1 MNNFFLDADIVID
14 VLMARKPFVEIS
26 SEIFRLAENNKVNLF
41 ISALSY
47 WNIYYIIKKSNSH
60 ENAIEILKELNN
72 YITAINVGQ
81 EIITL
86 SINSSFNDFEDSI
99 QYHSAIAHGK
109 ITAVVTRNSKDFKL
123 SELPV
128 LNPEQ
133 ALALIS

>member
-14 VLMARKPFVEIS
+14 VLMAKKPFVEIS

-60 ENAIEILKELNN
+60 ENAIEILKELSN

-99 QYHSAIAHGK
+99 QYHSAIARGK
-109 ITAVVTRNSKDFKL
+109 
-123 SELPV
+123 
-128 LNPEQ
+128 
-133 ALALIS
+133 